1 MLTVLTIL
9 TVAVA
14 DLLRLAQPRIAVQT
28 MRYIQLVWWLVVTIA
43 VVIWLRPEA
52 WAGAVAAVIAA
63 AWYFLAERM
72 DRAPGPEKSAV
83 TGLYAWSAVGL
94 VVVIAGFAWL
104 DITLLYTVAP
114 TGLLWLA
121 LALFLTQ
128 SGQRMTRASLLQT
141 GRDLGSAWNAES
153 ALPDNLLYGGGVR

>member
-83 TGLYAWSAVGL
+83 TGLYAWSAVGRG
-94 VVVIAGFAWL
+94 VVMAGFAWL
-104 DITLLYTVAP
+104 DITVLSTVAP
-114 TGLLWLA
+114 TGLLRSAFA
-121 LALFLTQ
+121 LSRTP
-128 SGQRMTRASLLQT
+128 SGDRMTLAIL
-141 GRDLGSAWNAES
+141 
-153 ALPDNLLYGGGVR
+153 